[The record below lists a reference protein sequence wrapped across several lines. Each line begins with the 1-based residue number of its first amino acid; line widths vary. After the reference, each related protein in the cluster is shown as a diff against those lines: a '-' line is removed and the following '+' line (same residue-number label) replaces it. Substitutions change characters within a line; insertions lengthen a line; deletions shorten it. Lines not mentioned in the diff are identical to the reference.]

1 MKYQVEIEE
10 ILRRTIDIEAE
21 SPSEAEDKVRALYR
35 ACEIVLDAGDF
46 NGEPSF
52 KCL

>member
-1 MKYQVEIEE
+1 MKYKVEIEE
-10 ILRRTIDIEAE
+10 ILRRTIEIEAE
-21 SPSEAEDKVRALYR
+21 SPSEAEDKVKVLYR
-35 ACEIVLDAGDF
+35 ACDIVLDAGDF